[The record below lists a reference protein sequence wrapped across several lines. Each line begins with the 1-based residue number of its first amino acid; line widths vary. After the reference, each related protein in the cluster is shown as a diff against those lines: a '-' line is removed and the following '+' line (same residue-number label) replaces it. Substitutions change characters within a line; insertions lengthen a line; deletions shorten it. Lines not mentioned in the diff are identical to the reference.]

1 MYERLHDYPALDEF
15 PSHVPAPV
23 WNAWRRYW
31 LHEHRE
37 TCFGLEELPPMS
49 LLLEEREWVLVDS
62 SLYDLPILCWSD
74 FKDEGRVALHEPVPC
89 TVRQYH
95 QGAAK
100 IRERA
105 LLLMADELSARLRK
119 ASGKTP

>member
-1 MYERLHDYPALDEF
+1 MYERLRDIPALDQY
-15 PSHVPAPV
+15 PSRIPAPV

-31 LHEHRE
+31 IHEHRQV
-37 TCFGLEELPPMS
+37 CFGLRELPPMS
-49 LLLEEREWVLVDS
+49 LLLDEREWVLVDS

-74 FKDEGRVALHEPVPC
+74 FHDAGRTALHEAVPC

-100 IRERA
+100 IRDRA
-105 LLLMADELSARLRK
+105 LLLMAEELGARLRG
-119 ASGKTP
+119 ASGRAP